1 MKTEVSLKE
10 NGLKPRT
17 FLENLKTSMYM
28 MLLQSIVFRDL
39 EAWAA
44 FGEITETM
52 QYIRE
57 KF

>member
-10 NGLKPRT
+10 NCLKSRT
-17 FLENLKTSMYM
+17 FSENLKTRTYM
-28 MLLQSIVFRDL
+28 MLLQSIVFCDL

-44 FGEITETM
+44 LGETTETRL
-52 QYIRE
+52 YLRG